1 MKNGLKIGKMG
12 SKSPK
17 MPFLRCFLPK
27 IGTKLNPTTGS
38 TLRAASGA
46 TVTQDVQKK
55 KIYIRLA
62 ADAA

>member
-1 MKNGLKIGKMG
+1 MG